1 MRLVPTLALILNLGL
16 PAHAQEADI
25 QKVIRDQMTALQADD
40 FPQAFTFASPMI
52 QGIFQTPE
60 NFGAMV
66 REGYPMVWRPDEVRM
81 LDLREVAGGLWQRVL
96 ITDQNGRGHVL
107 EYQMVQG
114 PEGWLINAVQIL
126 PAPGEG
132 A

>member
-1 MRLVPTLALILNLGL
+1 MRVFPTLGLILALAL
-16 PAHAQEADI
+16 PAQAQEADI

-40 FPQAFTFASPMI
+40 FPQAFTYASPMI
-52 QGIFQTPE
+52 QGMFGTPE

-66 REGYPMVWRPDEVRM
+66 RQGYPMVWRPDQVRM
-81 LDLREVAGGLWQRVL
+81 LELREVAGGLWQRVL
-96 ITDQNGRGHVL
+96 VTDQQGRGHLL

-114 PEGWLINAVQIL
+114 PDGWLINAVEIL

>member
-1 MRLVPTLALILNLGL
+1 MRSVVIACLILTLTL
-16 PAHAQEADI
+16 PAKAQEADI
-25 QKVIRDQMTALQADD
+25 QKVIRDQMAALQADD
-40 FPQAFTFASPMI
+40 FPQAFTYASPMI
-52 QGIFQTPE
+52 QGMFGTPE

-66 REGYPMVWRPDEVRM
+66 RQGYPMVWRPDQVRM

-96 ITDQNGRGHVL
+96 VTDQQGRGHVL
-107 EYQMVQG
+107 EYQMVPG